1 MISIIKKILQKDKNA
16 HIIIMEE
23 GEPSFVVSSFEEYEK
38 MLQGEDVFEQDN
50 DFLAEIPSEEEIMGD
65 MRQEMINLGEPEAES
80 LQIIEEAIEDL
91 PLQEQGKQEEKI
103 DEIRIEDI
111 PLL

>member
-1 MISIIKKILQKDKNA
+1 MFSAIKKILQKDKNA

-23 GEPSFVVSSFEEYEK
+23 GKPSFVISSFEEYEK
-38 MLQGEDVFEQDN
+38 ILQDQDLFHQSD

-65 MRQEMINLGEPEAES
+65 MQQEMINLGEPQAQN
-80 LQIIEEAIEDL
+80 LQVIEETIEEL
-91 PLQEQGKQEEKI
+91 PLQDQDKQREQI